1 MSAGACEPA
10 PAGTLRRAWVRVEG
24 ARLARVAALVLM
36 AAGMVTAVVLRFW
49 NLNSIGYNSDEAVY
63 AGQGAALANDP
74 TLTPFFPVFRAH
86 PLLFQTILSFGYR
99 LGGGDL
105 MGRSLSAAFG
115 LGTIVLVFAIGRL
128 LYGRRAG
135 LLAALLIALM
145 PYDVLVTAPGAAGRA
160 DDVLLHRQP
169 LPGSPVRDDL
179 AEGVA
184 VRGRRRHGA
193 HHPHEGDERSDG
205 GFALRILRALTRDK
219 DEDARPRPGRGG
231 DGGRRARVSACTPLR
246 RRRRPAQQ
254 VPGLAAPPPPEPR
267 LALYPTNVPLA
278 IGPLVIAAALAGLWL
293 LRRQMSWRETL
304 LLTWIFV
311 PVVFF
316 QLWPVKG
323 FQYLLPAA
331 PAVALLAGR
340 TLALWRPRMRLL
352 GRRIP
357 TELVSATLAVA
368 VAASVAVE
376 TWDRIQPAHGGVFLA
391 GSGGIPGGREMG
403 NWLRAHTPEGSE
415 FLAVGPSMAN
425 LISFYGHRK
434 AYGISVG
441 TNPARRNPAYEPI
454 GNPDLA
460 IRRNDLQYI
469 VWDVYSAS
477 RTAFFS
483 NKLLSYVRKYSGRA
497 IHTEYVQ
504 VPGSERP

>member
-1 MSAGACEPA
+1 MRA
-10 PAGTLRRAWVRVEG
+10 PASRLRPARSRRAWVRVEG

-36 AAGMVTAVVLRFW
+36 AAGMVTAVVLRFLESE
-49 NLNSIGYNSDEAVY
+49 LNRIQQRRSGLI

-86 PLLFQTILSFGYR
+86 PLLFQTLLSFGYR

-145 PYDVLVTAPGAAGRA
+145 PYDVLVSRQVLLDGPMTFFSTASLYLVALYATTSRRAWLYAAGAAMGLTILTKETS
-160 DDVLLHRQP
+160 VLTV
-169 LPGSPVRDDL
+169 GSL
-179 AEGVA
+179 FAF
-184 VRGRRRHGA
+184 
-193 HHPHEGDERSDG
+193 
-205 GFALRILRALTRDK
+205 FALSPEIRTRTRD
-219 DEDARPRPGRGG
+219 
-231 DGGRRARVSACTPLR
+231 L
-246 RRRRPAQQ
+246 
-254 VPGLAAPPPPEPR
+254 GLAAVAMGGVALAYP
-267 LALYPTNVPLA
+267 LALRFGGGGDRGQNYLVWQLLRRPNHDWTFYPTNVPLA

-340 TLALWRPRMRLL
+340 TLALWRPRMPRSSGDVSQRDWSARLWPWRS
-352 GRRIP
+352 RR
-357 TELVSATLAVA
+357 
-368 VAASVAVE
+368 AS
-376 TWDRIQPAHGGVFLA
+376 R
-391 GSGGIPGGREMG
+391 S
-403 NWLRAHTPEGSE
+403 S
-415 FLAVGPSMAN
+415 VGP
-425 LISFYGHRK
+425 
-434 AYGISVG
+434 
-441 TNPARRNPAYEPI
+441 NPAGARR
-454 GNPDLA
+454 GLS
-460 IRRNDLQYI
+460 RR
-469 VWDVYSAS
+469 
-477 RTAFFS
+477 
-483 NKLLSYVRKYSGRA
+483 VRRHPGRA
-497 IHTEYVQ
+497 
-504 VPGSERP
+504 

>member
-86 PLLFQTILSFGYR
+86 PLLFQTLLSFGYR

-145 PYDVLVTAPGAAGRA
+145 PYDVLVSRQVLLDGPMTFFSTASLYLVALYATTSRRAWLYAAGAAMGLTILTKETS
-160 DDVLLHRQP
+160 VLTV
-169 LPGSPVRDDL
+169 GSL
-179 AEGVA
+179 FAF
-184 VRGRRRHGA
+184 
-193 HHPHEGDERSDG
+193 
-205 GFALRILRALTRDK
+205 FALSPEIRTRTRD
-219 DEDARPRPGRGG
+219 
-231 DGGRRARVSACTPLR
+231 L
-246 RRRRPAQQ
+246 
-254 VPGLAAPPPPEPR
+254 GLAAVAMGGVALAYP
-267 LALYPTNVPLA
+267 LALRFGGGGDRGQNYLVWQLLRRPNHDWTFYPTNVPLA

-340 TLALWRPRMRLL
+340 TLALWQASDAAAPRATYPNGTGQRDS
-352 GRRIP
+352 GR
-357 TELVSATLAVA
+357 
-368 VAASVAVE
+368 
-376 TWDRIQPAHGGVFLA
+376 
-391 GSGGIPGGREMG
+391 GGRGERRG
-403 NWLRAHTPEGSE
+403 RD
-415 FLAVGPSMAN
+415 VGP
-425 LISFYGHRK
+425 
-434 AYGISVG
+434 
-441 TNPARRNPAYEPI
+441 NPAGARR
-454 GNPDLA
+454 GLS
-460 IRRNDLQYI
+460 RR
-469 VWDVYSAS
+469 
-477 RTAFFS
+477 
-483 NKLLSYVRKYSGRA
+483 VRRHPGRA
-497 IHTEYVQ
+497 
-504 VPGSERP
+504 